1 MTSWY
6 ISGVDSLVHH
16 HAVARVGGRADAEMD
31 RSTALRHQ
39 FVTGKYPDLLI
50 FRGLKW
56 YGGTKHHYQAVAAL
70 GFNYHH

>member
-1 MTSWY
+1 MLWQELEAGPMLKWTEAQPS
-6 ISGVDSLVHH
+6 
-16 HAVARVGGRADAEMD
+16 
-31 RSTALRHQ
+31 
-39 FVTGKYPDLLI
+39 VTGKYPDLLI